1 MLKLIIVEDTL
12 SNTKVQN
19 CLTKR
24 FIQSYTCTAL
34 WWLRHELHN
43 IYAKFQIL
51 GGNVAT
57 SRFFVLSWV
66 MTCIGLDIKQNILP
80 VNVMNGD
87 IPYKLDLNLP
97 NSSLSTPQN
106 VKEFK
111 CDKGCSILV
120 TISDNPYLF
129 EKWGETFHCSLVT
142 SY

>member
-1 MLKLIIVEDTL
+1 MKTRYRIRKFKIVWQKDLYRVTLVLHFDGFDMNYITYTPSFKYRVEML
-12 SNTKVQN
+12 Q
-19 CLTKR
+19 R
-24 FIQSYTCTAL
+24 
-34 WWLRHELHN
+34 LRC
-43 IYAKFQIL
+43 
-51 GGNVAT
+51 
-57 SRFFVLSWV
+57 FVLSWV